1 VKKILNYVITVH
13 QHHRHT
19 SNSPW
24 YNCALQNIL

>member
-1 VKKILNYVITVH
+1 VITVH